1 MAECSFHPGV
11 ETEMRCA
18 ECDRPICPKDMVL
31 TPVGYKCPVCAKPK
45 RSQYTYVKPKQLAGA
60 IGAGAAAGIG
70 GGLLLG
76 YFGFRFFIIGI
87 LWGMLVGEA
96 VRRGSGGHRGP
107 MLAVVAAGCIVIGSL
122 VGGLGLLTMVL
133 GVVGAVSTLSWTW
146 SR

>member
-18 ECDRPICPKDMVL
+18 ECERPICPKEMVL

-45 RSQYTYVKPKQLAGA
+45 RSQYVYVKPRQLAGA
-60 IGAGAAAGIG
+60 IAMGALAGIG

-76 YFGFRFFIIGI
+76 AFNFRFFLIGI
-87 LWGMLVGEA
+87 VWGMLVGEA
-96 VRRGSGGHRGP
+96 VRRGSGGHRGAS
-107 MLAVVAAGCIVIGSL
+107 LALVASGAIVLGSL
-122 VGGLGLLTMVL
+122 LGDLGLLTMVL
-133 GVVGAVSTLSWTW
+133 AVLGAVSTLSWTW

>member
-18 ECDRPICPKDMVL
+18 ECERPICPKEMVL
-31 TPVGYKCPVCAKPK
+31 TPVGYKCPICAKPK
-45 RSQYTYVKPKQLAGA
+45 RSQYIYVKPKQLVGGIALGA
-60 IGAGAAAGIG
+60 LTGVG

-76 YFGFRFFIIGI
+76 AIGFRFFLISVF
-87 LWGMLVGEA
+87 WGMLVGEA

-107 MLAVVAAGCIVIGSL
+107 VLAVVAGACIVIGSL
-122 VGGLGLLTMVL
+122 LGGLGLWSMVL
-133 GVVGAVSTLSWTW
+133 GTLGAVSTLSWTW

>member
-18 ECDRPICPKDMVL
+18 ECERPICPKDMVL
-31 TPVGYKCPVCAKPK
+31 TPVGYKCPVCVKPK
-45 RSQYTYVKPKQLAGA
+45 RSQYVYVKPKQLAGA
-60 IGAGAAAGIG
+60 VGAGVLAGVG

-76 YFGFRFFIIGI
+76 AVGLRFFLIGI
-87 LWGMLVGEA
+87 VWGMLTGEA

-107 MLAVVAAGCIVIGSL
+107 ILAVIAAGCVVAGAL
-122 VGGLGLLTMVL
+122 LGGLGLITMVL
-133 GVVGAVSTLSWTW
+133 AVVGAVSTLSWTW

>member
-1 MAECSFHPGV
+1 MPQCSFHPGV

-45 RSQYTYVKPKQLAGA
+45 RSQYTYVKPKQLLGA
-60 IGAGAAAGIG
+60 IGAGALAGVG
-70 GGLLLG
+70 GGFLLG
-76 YFGFRFFIIGI
+76 MIHLGFFLISIA
-87 LWGMLVGEA
+87 WGMAVGEA

-107 MLAVVAAGCIVIGSL
+107 VLAVVAAVCIVIGSL
-122 VGGLGLLTMVL
+122 VGQLGLLAAVL
-133 GVVGAVSTLSWTW
+133 GSLGAVSTLSWTW